1 MTNAHPGTIDRREEP
16 SVSIVLLAGEH
27 DLSTAS
33 RLARELEEAC
43 GAAGSVVVDLTKVS
57 FLDSSV
63 VKVLLTAR
71 EGVLGREDGFA
82 LVAPPA
88 SFASRV
94 LTLMVGAAIPTY
106 PDLGA
111 AVASVSAA
119 I

>member
-1 MTNAHPGTIDRREEP
+1 MTNAHHGTIHRRAEP
-16 SVSIVLLAGEH
+16 GVSIVLLAGEH
-27 DLSTAS
+27 DLSTTS

-43 GAAGSVVVDLTKVS
+43 GAAASVVVDLTDVS
-57 FLDSSV
+57 FLDSSALKAV
-63 VKVLLTAR
+63 LTAR
-71 EGVLGREDGFA
+71 EGVLRREDRFA

-111 AVASVSAA
+111 AVASVSTA
-119 I
+119 